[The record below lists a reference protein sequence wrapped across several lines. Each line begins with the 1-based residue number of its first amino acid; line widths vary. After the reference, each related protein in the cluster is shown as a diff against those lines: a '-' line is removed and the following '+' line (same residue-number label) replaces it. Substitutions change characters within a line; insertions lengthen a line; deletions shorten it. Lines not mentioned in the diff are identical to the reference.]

1 MKKISKR
8 GLAVAVACVL
18 IFILFQAFS
27 VAALSNIGW
36 FEEGGEYKMKESGG
50 GKDER
55 ASGSGVSILRE
66 TANKNTLK
74 ISASDKS
81 LLAEYVTSCR
91 SLGLPPLV
99 CVNGIQTSLH
109 MARKMA
115 DERDDIVL
123 VDPVFAR
130 RGDKL
135 KLGKCGVTPV
145 TPVTS
150 VASRGRSF
158 APQNPDEVLTIDTFH
173 NPGEKEY
180 GFSHSEIGIRLSDKS
195 KLKKSDMKVCIRGR
209 THSITRTAAT
219 QNSLYVVVD
228 GRLTSPLFKGDTITL
243 GEC

>member
-36 FEEGGEYKMKESGG
+36 LEEGGEYKMKESGG

-74 ISASDKS
+74 ISSLDKI
-81 LLAEYVTSCR
+81 LLSEYVNSCR

-145 TPVTS
+145 TSVT
-150 VASRGRSF
+150 SRGRS
-158 APQNPDEVLTIDTFH
+158 PQNPDEVLTIDTFH
-173 NPGEKEY
+173 NPGEKES
-180 GFSHSEIGIRLSDKS
+180 GFSKSEIGIRLSDKS
-195 KLKKSDMKVCIRGR
+195 KVKKSDMKVCIRGR